1 MIKIF
6 YLYEG
11 GIITLNTP
19 STSWNWDYTPTC
31 FTKNITAMNKKEFK
45 CFYEFCITHNL
56 MHKTVIDALKE
67 YDIAGINNRIEQFIE
82 LQRGYK

>member
-1 MIKIF
+1 
-6 YLYEG
+6 
-11 GIITLNTP
+11 
-19 STSWNWDYTPTC
+19 
-31 FTKNITAMNKKEFK
+31 
-45 CFYEFCITHNL
+45 